1 MNLIERREFPCP
13 TCGAEIHELCIST
26 ATGKRMAL
34 YVHPD
39 RGWHE
44 GRLDNLLKLRTWL
57 MAYGDIFKETA

>member
-1 MNLIERREFPCP
+1 
-13 TCGAEIHELCIST
+13 
-26 ATGKRMAL
+26 MAL